1 MQTMSS
7 DTRIAGTL
15 RTNRR
20 RQENNIKDY
29 LKGVVSRL
37 GWEMHHY
44 ASGADP
50 LESLHHIYS

>member
-1 MQTMSS
+1 MSS
-7 DTRIAGTL
+7 GTRIAETL

-20 RQENNIKDY
+20 RQENNIKED

-50 LESLHHIYS
+50 LETLHQTYS